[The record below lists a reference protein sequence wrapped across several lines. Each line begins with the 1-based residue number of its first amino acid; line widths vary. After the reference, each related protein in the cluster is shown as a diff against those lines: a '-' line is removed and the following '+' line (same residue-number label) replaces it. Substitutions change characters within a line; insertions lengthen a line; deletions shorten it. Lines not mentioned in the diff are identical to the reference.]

1 MISRFN
7 LTYWPGQPGSMSYHL
22 TFQYGSLGL
31 LALCLARIAALIVN
45 LIHIGW
51 MAHSPKTR
59 SPSWLEPPKP
69 NLTSN
74 RPSRSTEAKWRV
86 VDWVQRQIQIPFD
99 IVPTRFFV
107 FGSIGSLSRETIFL
121 IFGFS
126 QGHRDHPRPPLTPY
140 IPTCLEILSS
150 NNHTGYIWGL
160 PCEYQSIWRQSNS

>member
-74 RPSRSTEAKWRV
+74 RPSGATEAKWRV
-86 VDWVQRQIQIPFD
+86 DDWVQRQIQIPLD
-99 IVPTRFFV
+99 IVPTRFFCCWIYRV
-107 FGSIGSLSRETIFL
+107 SKKRNNFFNFWFFLGS
-121 IFGFS
+121 
-126 QGHRDHPRPPLTPY
+126 PRPPETPSDPLY
-140 IPTCLEILSS
+140 S
-150 NNHTGYIWGL
+150 NFSWNYLIK
-160 PCEYQSIWRQSNS
+160 